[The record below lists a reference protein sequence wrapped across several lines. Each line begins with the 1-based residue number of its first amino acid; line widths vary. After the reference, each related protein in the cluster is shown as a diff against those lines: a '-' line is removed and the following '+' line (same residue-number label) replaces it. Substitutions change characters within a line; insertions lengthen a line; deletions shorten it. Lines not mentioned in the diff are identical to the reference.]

1 MASSVLTFFM
11 NNPVQSGSSAGL
23 LDLTQP
29 AAATSA
35 TGWTV
40 GKIAAANYSRQTYGT
55 EVATGGF
62 TSTVQPSGAPISTAG
77 RVAEDCWR
85 TSAATTGDFSTG
97 TWYSSSSAIAVSS
110 GGDQDGRARFR
121 IWRSVNADGT
131 SATEISKGAMVGVV
145 ITNLSTTVAQPSSA
159 STQVAAFSL
168 ANEYLFLQVAWEIT
182 GVGGANARDVLIR
195 YGSMTTRNGS
205 GLATSLFSAT
215 GAASA
220 ARGTGYFQNY
230 YRHQVQGGF

>member
-1 MASSVLTFFM
+1 MASSLLTFFM
-11 NNPVQSGSSAGL
+11 ANPIQSGSSAGL
-23 LDLTQP
+23 LDLSTP
-29 AAATSA
+29 AASTST

-40 GKIAAANYSRQTYGT
+40 GKIAAGNYSRLTYNS
-55 EVATGGF
+55 EIATGNF
-62 TSTVQPSGAPISTAG
+62 TTTVQPSGVPISVAG
-77 RVAEDCWR
+77 RLAEDCWR

-97 TWYSSSSAIAVSS
+97 TWYSSISAIAVSS

-121 IWRSVNADGT
+121 IWRSANADGT
-131 SATEISKGAMVGVV
+131 GATEITQGAMVGVT
-145 ITNLSTTVAQPSSA
+145 ITNLGTTVAQPSSA
-159 STQVAAFSL
+159 STRVVAFSL

-182 GVGGANARDVLIR
+182 GAGAANARDVLIR

-220 ARGTGYFQNY
+220 ALGTGYLQNY
-230 YRHQVQGGF
+230 YRHQVQGAF